1 MDRNCVAN
9 KEIKKQTIHN
19 SYHELVF
26 LLKKFF
32 GLKKI
37 LEQNNNQ
44 TYKWGAAIP

>member
-19 SYHELVF
+19 SYHGLVL
-26 LLKKFF
+26 LLKNFWAEKF
-32 GLKKI
+32 